1 MRRYFG
7 HLLVSNMG
15 GPGGNPLWGWT
26 QPESGAG
33 LVFQVRC
40 AGFTLF
46 VSVFVSVYV
55 SVFVSAFVICIC
67 MVRLMKFRERK
78 KERKQSLKS
87 RNLKSFLEFS
97 KVKLIAAPLCHFY
110 HRQLIYIVVKVVWS
124 EISHPSNPI
133 HTTFRL
139 DCSKLH

>member
-1 MRRYFG
+1 
-7 HLLVSNMG
+7 MG

-55 SVFVSAFVICIC
+55 LSALQLGNEDQ
-67 MVRLMKFRERK
+67 MVKFG
-78 KERKQSLKS
+78 
-87 RNLKSFLEFS
+87 
-97 KVKLIAAPLCHFY
+97 
-110 HRQLIYIVVKVVWS
+110 
-124 EISHPSNPI
+124 
-133 HTTFRL
+133 
-139 DCSKLH
+139 